1 MRILIITN
9 PVVGIRKE
17 KRAVVDRVRARI
29 EREGGSVDVA
39 FMYER
44 GVGRAYASR
53 AALEGYD
60 AVYAA
65 GGDGTVN
72 EVASGMVNRT
82 PPLGIIPLG
91 TGNGMA
97 RSLGI
102 PTEPDAIVEMLSKRN
117 IRTIDTGTINGQTFL
132 ATAGIG
138 FDAAIAAEFN
148 RRRESHTSISQ
159 YIAIGMKFYLFKASE
174 RLTIQVDGRTIT
186 RKVFGLTFSNT
197 PQYGGGAIIAP
208 QARPDSGTL
217 IAVLIPKLDPFR
229 ALPAVKRL
237 FDGTIDRTNLVEY
250 IPFTRMKVTR
260 SKPGPVQTD
269 GETFDSG
276 TTLNVKVNPA
286 SLRVYVP

>member
-17 KRAVVDRVRARI
+17 KRAVVERVKAHI
-29 EREGGSVDVA
+29 EREGGTVDIA
-39 FMYER
+39 FMHDR
-44 GVGRAYASR
+44 GDGRAYASR

-72 EVASGMVNRT
+72 EVASGMVGRV
-82 PPLGIIPLG
+82 PPFGIIPLG

-102 PTEPDAIVEMLSKRN
+102 PTDPDAIIKMLSGQKT
-117 IRTIDTGTINGQTFL
+117 RTIDTGIINGQTFL

-148 RRRESHTSISQ
+148 RRRKTITSISQ
-159 YIAIGMKFYLFKASE
+159 YIAIGVKFYFFTPSE
-174 RLTIQVDGRTIT
+174 RITIKVDGRTIT
-186 RKVFGLTFSNT
+186 RKVFGLTFSNM
-197 PQYGGGAIIAP
+197 PQYGGGAIITP
-208 QARPDSGTL
+208 QASPDSGKL
-217 IAVLIPKLDPFR
+217 VAALIPKLDPFR
-229 ALPAVKRL
+229 AIPAIKRL
-237 FDGTIDRTNLVEY
+237 FDGTIDQANFMEY
-250 IPFTRMKVTR
+250 IPFTRLTVTR
-260 SKPGPVQTD
+260 KESGLVQTD

-276 TTLNVKVNPA
+276 KNLSVKVQPA
-286 SLRVYVP
+286 SLKVYVP

>member
-17 KRAVVDRVRARI
+17 KRAVVERVKAHI
-29 EREGGSVDVA
+29 EREGGTVDVA

-53 AALEGYD
+53 ASLEGYD

-72 EVASGMVNRT
+72 EVASGMVGRI

-91 TGNGMA
+91 TGNGLA
-97 RSLGI
+97 RSLGL
-102 PTEPDAIVEMLSKRN
+102 PTDPDAIIEVLSGRN
-117 IRTIDTGTINGQTFL
+117 TRTIDTGSINGQTFL

-138 FDAAIAAEFN
+138 LDAAIAAEFN
-148 RRRESHTSISQ
+148 RRRVSRTSISQ
-159 YIAIGMKFYLFKASE
+159 YIAIGVKFYFFKSSE
-174 RLTIQVDGRTIT
+174 LLTIEVDGRTIT

-197 PQYGGGAIIAP
+197 SQYGGGAIIAP
-208 QARPDSGTL
+208 QASPDSGNL

-229 ALPAVKRL
+229 ALPAIKRL
-237 FDGTIDRTNLVEY
+237 FDGTIDQTNLVKY
-250 IPFTRMKVTR
+250 IPFTSMTVTR
-260 SKPGPVQTD
+260 PNPGPVQTD

-276 TTLNVKVNPA
+276 AIPTVKVNPA
-286 SLRVYVP
+286 SLQVYVP